1 MRSCGAITSDGDKQI
16 TLQLVDRE
24 YKLQIVKG
32 KGAPTLNDWIKGLEL
47 RQKQKSLMDEIDQ
60 ITLALDD
67 PLNPQQSSTAVADA
81 QLLSQTADQQD
92 AARRKTPPNGEN
104 AAVATESKGSDTTT
118 DDADDNVGTPIGQ
131 EAAKKSTGKDGKKK
145 ENVGGKCCVVS

>member
-16 TLQLVDRE
+16 TLELVDRE

-47 RQKQKSLMDEIDQ
+47 RQKQKNLMDEIDQ
-60 ITLALDD
+60 ITLTLDD
-67 PLNPQQSSTAVADA
+67 PQQSSTAVADA
-81 QLLSQTADQQD
+81 KLLSQTADQQD

-131 EAAKKSTGKDGKKK
+131 EAAKKSTGKDGKK